1 MELVNN
7 KYIEIDRFDIF
18 GGQVEASDQGDK
30 AKMRYFDKLIRTLL
44 DYEKQKKKFIMSIY
58 IDKDSDY
65 AKKYVNF
72 NNITIR
78 RQAIINAILL
88 AMLNN
93 DIDIAIK
100 LKTYIYKKSVL
111 PTELGDMLDYV
122 LEHNIDICE
131 YLNGENLRI
140 IYNDKL
146 NKFEKGYIYNN
157 SQSEK
162 KLVK

>member
-1 MELVNN
+1 
-7 KYIEIDRFDIF
+7 
-18 GGQVEASDQGDK
+18 
-30 AKMRYFDKLIRTLL
+30 
-44 DYEKQKKKFIMSIY
+44 
-58 IDKDSDY
+58 
-65 AKKYVNF
+65 
-72 NNITIR
+72 
-78 RQAIINAILL
+78 
-88 AMLNN
+88 MLNN

-100 LKTYIYKKSVL
+100 LKPYIYKKSVL